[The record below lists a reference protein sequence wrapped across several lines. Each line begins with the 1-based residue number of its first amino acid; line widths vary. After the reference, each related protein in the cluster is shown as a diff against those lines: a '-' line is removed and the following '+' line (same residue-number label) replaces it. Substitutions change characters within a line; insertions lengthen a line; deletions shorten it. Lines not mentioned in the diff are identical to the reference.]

1 MIELTTSSRRQQINR
16 ITLFGILKKAHFV
29 LLSNVVIITFLKFRW
44 NIGSSKIITYPWP
57 VNIGVGDKSVFSSF
71 FFLLWISEF
80 LHFIRSLPSLRCH
93 LQITVWPTFGLRL
106 LFCCGDTAWCR
117 LSLSLWSVRIEKT
130 LQHCLQSNQRSGCSL
145 FSYTMCCPVAWTVCG
160 RKKLFDLEQCMQ
172 KPVKYK

>member
-1 MIELTTSSRRQQINR
+1 MIELTTSSRRQRINR

-29 LLSNVVIITFLKFRW
+29 LLSNVVIMTFLKFRW

-71 FFLLWISEF
+71 CFLLWISEF

-130 LQHCLQSNQRSGCSL
+130 LQSNQSSVQSTFWVLLIQLKHMLSSCLDRLWKEEAFWSR
-145 FSYTMCCPVAWTVCG
+145 TVHA
-160 RKKLFDLEQCMQ
+160 ETS
-172 KPVKYK
+172 

>member
-1 MIELTTSSRRQQINR
+1 MIELTISSRRQQINQ
-16 ITLFGILKKAHFV
+16 ITLLGILKKAHFV

-93 LQITVWPTFGLRL
+93 LQITVTYFWATFTFLLWWYCLMQTFSEPVISKNRKDPPTLSSVQSMFWVLLIQLHHVLSSCLDRL
-106 LFCCGDTAWCR
+106 WKEEAF
-117 LSLSLWSVRIEKT
+117 WSR
-130 LQHCLQSNQRSGCSL
+130 
-145 FSYTMCCPVAWTVCG
+145 TVHA
-160 RKKLFDLEQCMQ
+160 QTS
-172 KPVKYK
+172 

>member
-1 MIELTTSSRRQQINR
+1 MIELTISSRRQQINQ
-16 ITLFGILKKAHFV
+16 ITLLGILKKAHFV

-93 LQITVWPTFGLRL
+93 LQITV
-106 LFCCGDTAWCR
+106 
-117 LSLSLWSVRIEKT
+117 
-130 LQHCLQSNQRSGCSL
+130 
-145 FSYTMCCPVAWTVCG
+145 
-160 RKKLFDLEQCMQ
+160 
-172 KPVKYK
+172 